1 MAGCACSI
9 IGAVNKAFFFFLQ
22 AGKISFQSGIHE
34 ISDVCE
40 DSKEPFEV
48 SKMYARCDVDTD
60 GGGWTV
66 ILRRVAGGTVDFNRQ
81 WEDYEDGFGQLS
93 GEFWFGLKNMHCLTT
108 RQEVE
113 LQIDL
118 RGANGEGITW
128 VYKTFRVDGSA
139 DKYRLHIGEGE
150 GPGFDAMA
158 NHNNHQFTTSDEDND
173 VWTSGNCASYHSAGW
188 WHRYCYHAL
197 LTGPIVPS
205 SRGSRLNWAGIY
217 YPNVEMKVRPKSCLT
232 G

>member
-1 MAGCACSI
+1 M
-9 IGAVNKAFFFFLQ
+9 
-22 AGKISFQSGIHE
+22 
-34 ISDVCE
+34 CE
-40 DSKEPFEV
+40 DSREPFEV

-93 GEFWFGLKNMHCLTT
+93 GEFWYGLMNMHCLTT
-108 RQEVE
+108 RQEME
-113 LQIDL
+113 LRIDL
-118 RGANGEGITW
+118 QEANGEGRTW

-150 GPGFDAMA
+150 GPGTDAMA
-158 NHNNHQFTTSDEDND
+158 THNNQQFSTPDEDND
-173 VWTSGNCASYHSAGW
+173 ARSDNCASILLAGW
-188 WHRYCYHAL
+188 WYNKCYNAL
-197 LTGPIVPS
+197 LTGPHVTPA
-205 SRGSRLNWAGIY
+205 GANEWAKLYWIDNVSTKDRTY
-217 YPNVEMKVRPKSCLT
+217 YPNVEMKVRPKSCLI